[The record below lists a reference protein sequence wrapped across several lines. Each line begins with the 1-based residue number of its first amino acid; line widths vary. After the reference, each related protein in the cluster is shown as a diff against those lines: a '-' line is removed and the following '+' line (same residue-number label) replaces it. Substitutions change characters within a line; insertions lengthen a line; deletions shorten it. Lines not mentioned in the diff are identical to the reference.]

1 MYTIKGYKDEWRIQE
16 YVLITFFI
24 SWLSWGILILLT
36 NLKAITFNHPLGMIL
51 FGVGGFGPT
60 IAAIMCLEG
69 RLSMKKIQNFIFEHK
84 KKTIW
89 CLLLF
94 AVMLIMTVW
103 LASTGTNA
111 DMPWYSLP
119 IIFMVCVF
127 FGGGNEEL
135 GWRGTMQPLLEKVMQ
150 SRVKNRFWSYIL
162 TTLIVGVVWA
172 IWHLPLWFVVGSN
185 QQTMDLGRFVFEV
198 IVMSFW
204 LAFVY
209 GRTRSVFYCMLLHGL
224 ANTLMAFFILQT
236 SWVYYLG
243 YAVITAVAIFLSVKK
258 PQGKIY
264 ENS

>member
-1 MYTIKGYKDEWRIQE
+1 MHTIKGYKDEWRIQE
-16 YVLITFFI
+16 YVLIAFFI

-111 DMPWYSLP
+111 DMPW
-119 IIFMVCVF
+119 
-127 FGGGNEEL
+127 N
-135 GWRGTMQPLLEKVMQ
+135 
-150 SRVKNRFWSYIL
+150 
-162 TTLIVGVVWA
+162 
-172 IWHLPLWFVVGSN
+172 
-185 QQTMDLGRFVFEV
+185 
-198 IVMSFW
+198 
-204 LAFVY
+204 
-209 GRTRSVFYCMLLHGL
+209 
-224 ANTLMAFFILQT
+224 
-236 SWVYYLG
+236 
-243 YAVITAVAIFLSVKK
+243 
-258 PQGKIY
+258 
-264 ENS
+264 

>member
-1 MYTIKGYKDEWRIQE
+1 MHTIKGYKDEWRIQE

-89 CLLLF
+89 CLLLL

-135 GWRGTMQPLLEKVMQ
+135 GWRGTMQPLLEKVDRK
-150 SRVKNRFWSYIL
+150 S
-162 TTLIVGVVWA
+162 VV
-172 IWHLPLWFVVGSN
+172 
-185 QQTMDLGRFVFEV
+185 
-198 IVMSFW
+198 
-204 LAFVY
+204 
-209 GRTRSVFYCMLLHGL
+209 
-224 ANTLMAFFILQT
+224 
-236 SWVYYLG
+236 
-243 YAVITAVAIFLSVKK
+243 
-258 PQGKIY
+258 
-264 ENS
+264 

>member
-1 MYTIKGYKDEWRIQE
+1 MHTIKGYKDEWRIQE
-16 YVLITFFI
+16 YALITFFI

-36 NLKAITFNHPLGMIL
+36 NLKVITFSHPLGMIL

-60 IAAIMCLEG
+60 IAAIICLEG
-69 RLSMKKIQNFIFEHK
+69 KLSIKKVRNFIFEHK
-84 KKTIW
+84 KKTFGY
-89 CLLLF
+89 LLLF
-94 AVMLIMTVW
+94 AAMIIMAVW

-119 IIFMVCVF
+119 IVFVVCAF

-150 SRVKNRFWSYIL
+150 DKVKNRFWSYIL

-185 QQTMDLGRFVFEV
+185 QQTMDFGRFVFEV
-198 IVMSFW
+198 IAMSFW
-204 LAFVY
+204 LACIY
-209 GRTRSVFYCMLLHGL
+209 NRTKSVFYCMLLHGL
-224 ANTLMAFFILQT
+224 VNTLMAFFILQT
-236 SWVYYLG
+236 GLVYYLG
-243 YAVITAVAIFLSVKK
+243 YAVITTISIFLSMKK
-258 PQGKIY
+258 PQGKTY